1 MADNQLNEKQLQAL
15 LRLKRYEQPP
25 PGYFDDLLSSVHKR
39 QREEMLR
46 RPAWRVSLERVKT
59 FFESMRVDWR
69 YAGTMAGIL
78 LTGIGI
84 IQIAMP
90 KQRPVTVA
98 SNTMPMLQ
106 PASQNS
112 QPPALTLNGQ
122 TQNLLPPLKLVRPLQ
137 RVVVPSRPGSQ
148 PAPQFVG
155 GSLPASYETT
165 QIRF

>member
-1 MADNQLNEKQLQAL
+1 MADPQLNEKQLQAL

-25 PGYFDDLLSSVHKR
+25 PGYFDALLSDIHQR

-46 RPAWRVSLERVKT
+46 RPAWRLAIERVST
-59 FFESMRVDWR
+59 FFQSLRVDWR

-90 KQRPVTVA
+90 KHTTVPIVTAASPVALQTTPVQY
-98 SNTMPMLQ
+98 Q
-106 PASQNS
+106 PAI
-112 QPPALTLNGQ
+112 TLDNQGQ
-122 TQNLLPPLKLVRPLQ
+122 KLLPPLQ
-137 RVVVPSRPGSQ
+137 RIIVPTRSGTQ
-148 PAPQFVG
+148 PPPQFVG
-155 GSLPASYETT
+155 GSLPASYEAT

>member
-1 MADNQLNEKQLQAL
+1 MADKQLNEKQLQAL

-25 PGYFDDLLSSVHKR
+25 PGYFNDLLAGIHER

-46 RPAWRVSLERVKT
+46 RPAWRIAVERVKT
-59 FFESMRVDWR
+59 FFQSMRVDWR

-78 LTGIGI
+78 LTGVGI

-90 KQRPVTVA
+90 KQRPAAIATSHPV
-98 SNTMPMLQ
+98 LE
-106 PASQNS
+106 S
-112 QPPALTLNGQ
+112 QPVAAHAAPPQPVLSLNVQ
-122 TQNLLPPLKLVRPLQ
+122 DQKLLPPLQ
-137 RVVVPSRPGSQ
+137 RVIVPARSGTQ

-155 GSLPASYETT
+155 GGLPASYEAT